1 MSTSKSRLLFWH
13 WHRRLGITTAVFI
26 ILLSVTGIALNHST
40 KIGLADTPVRVGWL
54 LSLYG
59 LSTPDITSYAVGE
72 HTLSHLGDDHLYLD
86 TEKLSYCAGGLS
98 GALVK
103 QDIWV
108 AACRDELL
116 LLTPQGEVIERVGGA
131 YGLPHPITA
140 IGHCEE
146 QLCLE
151 SEGQVYITDVDQLR
165 FTRRSETGPSETVPS
180 EKGVAS
186 FESVATIK
194 LDDELRRAL
203 LDSYYG
209 STITWERIVLDLHSG
224 HLLQLGPWL
233 MDMVGLLMIAL
244 AVTGITMWYK
254 GRRRPR

>member
-1 MSTSKSRLLFWH
+1 MSTSKLRFLFWS
-13 WHRRLGITTAVFI
+13 WHRRLGITTAAFI

-59 LSTPDITSYAVGE
+59 LSAPDITSYAVGE

-116 LLTPQGEVIERVGGA
+116 LLTPRGEVIERVGGT
-131 YGLPHPITA
+131 YGLPHPITG

-151 SEGQVYITDVDQLR
+151 SEGQIYITDVDQLR
-165 FTRRSETGPSETVPS
+165 FTPRSEAKP
-180 EKGVAS
+180 

-194 LDDELRRAL
+194 PDDALRRSL

-233 MDMVGLLMIAL
+233 MDLVGLLMIAL